1 MNSIQPSFGRTPTL
15 LQWQHAAASL
25 GRGNSA
31 LARVQLQLA
40 TGQGMLRPSDDAIGA
55 GAVSALDGLLEAQRQ
70 RGRNLE
76 HGEAMLGVIDGA
88 LSNAF
93 DLVLEAKGIG
103 LEQATSGID
112 STERVVQAQ
121 AIDAILVQLM
131 DLANGAHQGVH
142 LFGGSATMRSPYA
155 DINGMIEY
163 MGYGSGLITDLGLA
177 SGVPLT
183 LGGEEAFGAV
193 SNRIEGYRDLNPALD
208 VDTPLNELNGAT
220 GQGISL
226 GVIEVVLEPTGETSQ
241 LDLSGAFTI
250 GDVMEIFQSQ
260 LGVTLQINQQQTGFS
275 VQVPDGQNITI
286 RDVNGGRT
294 VRDLGIDDV
303 FNGPISEAG
312 QDLDRRL
319 TDNTPVS
326 AFDFDLEMIR
336 FINGIQI
343 TDLDLS
349 SAETVGDIR
358 RIVEQLDMGIRIDIS
373 QSGDRLDVVNLR
385 SGSLMSVG
393 ELPGSQTATDLGI
406 RSMDRDTL
414 LSDFNRGE
422 GVSILQGGVDPVTG
436 NLDPSLDQ
444 DFVVKLSNGESFS
457 VNLVGCQTVGDVLD
471 KIRLRADQEL
481 SDPNILDV
489 GLALKGNGIRLGDT
503 SGGGGEFRLEA
514 LNGSD
519 ALADL
524 GLATNPDGATIV
536 GEDRAM
542 VAVEGLFTH
551 LMDLR
556 DALMAGDVPGI
567 SIASGWLEG
576 DLDRLGLV
584 QAEVGIRTNRIT
596 DAMARNEDTII
607 MDEQLRSGILNLDYT
622 EASIR
627 FASLQQ
633 QLQAGMATAA
643 RSVSMTLLDYL

>member
-15 LQWQHAAASL
+15 LQWQHAAATL

-40 TGQGMLRPSDDAIGA
+40 TGQSMIRPSDNAVGA

-76 HGEAMLGVIDGA
+76 HGEAMLGVIDGS

-112 STERVVQAQ
+112 SAERTVQAQ
-121 AIDAILVQLM
+121 AIDAILVRLM
-131 DLANGAHQGVH
+131 DISNTAHQGVH

-155 DINGMIEY
+155 DVNGFIEY
-163 MGYGSGLITDLGLA
+163 MGYGSGLITDLGMA

-193 SNRIEGYRDLNPALD
+193 STRVEGYRDLDPALD
-208 VDTPLNELNGAT
+208 LDTPLSELNGAT
-220 GQGISL
+220 GEGILL
-226 GVIEVVLEPTGETSQ
+226 GVLEVLQEPSGNVAQ
-241 LDLSGAFTI
+241 LDLSDAYTI
-250 GDVMEIFQSQ
+250 GDVIGMFQSE
-260 LGVTLQINQQQTGFS
+260 LGVTLEVNPAKTGFS
-275 VQVPDGQNITI
+275 IVVSDGESLTI
-286 RDVNGGRT
+286 RDLNGGR
-294 VRDLGIDDV
+294 VARDLGIASV
-303 FNGPISEAG
+303 FNAFANGVG

-319 TDNTPVS
+319 SDDTPVS
-326 AFDFDLEMIR
+326 ALGFPLESVQL
-336 FINGIQI
+336 INGTQ
-343 TDLDLS
+343 TTNLDLS
-349 SAETVGDIR
+349 SAETIGDLR
-358 RIVEQLDMGIRIDIS
+358 RLVEQLDMGIRIEINED
-373 QSGDRLDVVNLR
+373 GDRLDAVNLR
-385 SGSLMSVG
+385 SGSLMSIG
-393 ELPGSQTATDLGI
+393 EMPGGETATDLGI
-406 RSMDRDTL
+406 RTMDRDTL
-414 LSDFNRGE
+414 LSDFNRGQ

-436 NLDPSLDQ
+436 DPDASLDQ
-444 DFVVKLSNGESFS
+444 DFAITLSNGESFTVDLS
-457 VNLVGCQTVGDVLD
+457 GSETVGDVLD
-471 KIRLRADQEL
+471 KIRMTADQEL
-481 SDPNILDV
+481 SDPSILDV
-489 GLALKGNGIRLGDT
+489 GLALKGNGIRIEDA
-503 SGGGGEFRLEA
+503 SGGGGEYRIEA
-514 LNGSD
+514 VNGSN

-524 GLATNPDGATIV
+524 GLLVESDGATIV

-556 DALMAGDVPGI
+556 DALLAEDVPGI
-567 SIASGWLEG
+567 SIASDWLEG

-584 QAEVGIRTNRIT
+584 QAEVGIRANRIT

-607 MDEQLRSGILNLDYT
+607 MDEQLRSGILDLDYT

-627 FASLQQ
+627 YATLQQ
-633 QLQAGMATAA
+633 QLQAGLATAA